1 MNIKNQKEWL
11 EFSKSSWDAAGRP
24 KGLDPLDIL
33 NNPINYDHYYYSYFE
48 QKYIYKWYSIYANVA
63 PVTGLYI
70 KKENP
75 FYKEAWG
82 RNFNWPTIWKQTLPL
97 LVYGTTLGADNDVL
111 VKLASWY
118 SIGQAIPSMV
128 VDRILDSDTD
138 IEMYNSD
145 IAFSILSYIKALKG
159 LRNMRLPSSSKLED
173 VYLDLTSEMYERM
186 FTEHCNRFK
195 LYPEYIS
202 DAIRIYLSPNSRL
215 LSSVFFSILPIWA
228 YLLTD
233 EKSNLKKTDERLTNK
248 IKESFEKLRMVR
260 QLNDEILDV
269 KHDLENG
276 LLTLPWL
283 YAIEEKKELK
293 EVIEILWDKRKGS
306 TSIEECYQILESTSG
321 RERSMEQSLDFLSYS
336 MSNTMENFNVEKA
349 FDVTLLHNIRWALL
363 KWLEQVHFKRNPQH
377 IYDPVIPQN
386 KILDTSSSVE
396 PIPGGGVIVYNS
408 SGYVL
413 LTLVMKRGMLRWE
426 IPAGMSKS
434 AESIEE
440 TAKREVWEETGKD
453 IEIEIGDTIATCWHY
468 SCMINK
474 GWMGLFFRGN
484 IKNEKEQGIDKIT
497 LIKPE
502 AFRNNKFNMHSNPE
516 LYQSVNLK
524 DCDFDELLRLCDYY
538 SHSTVHEIA
547 IASGFVDW
555 KKIPVGRLHPLHREL
570 LETLETNENP
580 IVFLYANADEDF
592 NKYDK
597 KSRLYFNN

>member
-1 MNIKNQKEWL
+1 M
-11 EFSKSSWDAAGRP
+11 
-24 KGLDPLDIL
+24 
-33 NNPINYDHYYYSYFE
+33 
-48 QKYIYKWYSIYANVA
+48 YIE
-63 PVTGLYI
+63 
-70 KKENP
+70 KENS

-97 LVYGTTLGADNDVL
+97 LVYGTTLHADNDVL

-128 VDRILDSDTD
+128 VDRILDNDTN

-145 IAFSILSYIKALKG
+145 VAFSILSYIKALKG
-159 LRNMRLPSSSKLED
+159 LRAMGLPSSSKLED

-186 FTEHCNRFK
+186 FTEHCNRFN
-195 LYPEYIS
+195 LYSGYTF
-202 DAIRIYLSPNSRL
+202 DAIQTYLSPNSRL
-215 LSSVFFSILPIWA
+215 LSTVFFSILPIWA

-233 EKSNLKKTDERLTNK
+233 KKSKLKKTNERLTNK
-248 IKESFEKLRMVR
+248 IKDSFEKLRMVR

-283 YAIEEKKELK
+283 YAIDEKRELK
-293 EVIEILWDKRKGS
+293 ELIEILWGKREGN

-321 RERSMEQSLDFLSYS
+321 RERSMKQSVDFLSYS
-336 MSNTMENFNVEKA
+336 MNNTMENFKIEEA

-363 KWLEQVHFKRNPQH
+363 NWLEKVKFKRNPRH
-377 IYDPVIPQN
+377 IYDPVIPHN
-386 KILDTSSSVE
+386 KILNTSNSVE
-396 PIPGGGVIVYNS
+396 PVPGGGVIVYNS
-408 SGYVL
+408 SGHVL

-426 IPAGMSKS
+426 IPSGKSKG

-440 TAKREVWEETGKD
+440 TAKREFWEETGKD
-453 IEIEIGDTIATCWHY
+453 IEIEIGDIIATCWHY

-484 IKNEKEQGIDKIT
+484 VKNEKEQDIEKIT
-497 LIKPE
+497 LIKPK
-502 AFRNNKFNMHSNPE
+502 AFTNNKFDMRSNPE
-516 LYQSVNLK
+516 LYQSVNIK
-524 DCDFDELLRLCDYY
+524 DYDFDELLRQCNDYP
-538 SHSTVHEIA
+538 HSTVHEIA

-555 KKIPVGRLHPLHREL
+555 KKIPAGRMHPLHREL
-570 LETLETNENP
+570 LETLETNENS
-580 IVFLYANADEDF
+580 IAFLYANADEDF

-597 KSRLYFNN
+597 RSRLYFNN